1 MKYSIIYSGLEE
13 GEFGV
18 TIVRIQTRD
27 GIFTG
32 RSKCSPEDFDN
43 DRFSLFTG
51 ERYAETR
58 AVMNW
63 IKFKKKKAVIQ
74 KQALDNLLI
83 DINLNINNSK
93 KNPMIKRIYYKLN
106 FYENKIKEYN
116 NEYNA
121 LKNSI
126 IKMDKER
133 EDILNEYQKD
143 IEL

>member
-51 ERYAETR
+51 ERYAEIR

-63 IKFKKKKAVIQ
+63 IKFKKKKTVIQ

-83 DINLNINNSK
+83 DINLNINDSK

-106 FYENKIKEYN
+106 FYENKIKEYD